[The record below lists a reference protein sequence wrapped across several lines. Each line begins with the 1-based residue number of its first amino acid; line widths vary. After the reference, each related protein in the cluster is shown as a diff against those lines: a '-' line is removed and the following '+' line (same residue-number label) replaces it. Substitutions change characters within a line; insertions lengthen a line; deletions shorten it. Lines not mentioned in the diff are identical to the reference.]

1 MEKCMAL
8 SEQIQRLID
17 NPIKPNPSEWAM
29 DCEDAL
35 SELDDKNFFGQSL
48 EHIDNIKKHNGAF
61 PQHIDTL
68 VAILK
73 RALRSL
79 SISDDPQKESV
90 LDDAVEN
97 AIEAKY
103 REFFERFSQNNEFE
117 KLYTFIDNIKLR
129 SIFVTSHYELNNLFH
144 LMNQRLPT
152 GDEPKYYWAE
162 QSRDLIFLIDIIL
175 ELNENLKGTNYSF
188 DIDEYYKRLF
198 DDCQSFLSEFRG
210 SEIPAHHPKISLQ
223 YVKPIFSLHNTIKIR
238 NLVSDFSS
246 ELKLIGQG
254 SYAQVYK
261 YKDPFYKKSF
271 ALKRALKN
279 IDNKDLERF
288 KKEFEIMNQL
298 SSPYILEVYSYN
310 EDNNEYIMEYM
321 DETLEKYISEN
332 NTKLDW
338 NKRKSIAAQ
347 VVKGFAYAQGKSVLH
362 RDISTNNILV
372 KKYDD
377 GTVVVKISDFGLGKT
392 PDSTLTSYDTDIKGR
407 FNDPALRIDGFKN
420 YNLYH
425 ESYSLTLIVYFIMTG
440 RVNFENEKNESLKN
454 FLLKGID
461 PVKEHRYKNAEEML
475 AEVQQL
481 YVE

>member
-1 MEKCMAL
+1 MVL
-8 SEQIQRLID
+8 TEQIQKLID
-17 NPIKPNPSEWAM
+17 YPVKPNPSEWAM
-29 DCEDAL
+29 DCEDVL
-35 SELDDKNFFGQSL
+35 SGLEDKDFFNQSL

-61 PQHIDTL
+61 QQHIDIL

-73 RALRSL
+73 RALKSL
-79 SISDDPQKESV
+79 DNLNAASKNEPVI
-90 LDDAVEN
+90 DDAVEN
-97 AIEAKY
+97 VIEADY
-103 REFFERFSQNNEFE
+103 REFFERFKINDEFE
-117 KLYTFIDNIKLR
+117 NLYTFIDNIKLR
-129 SIFVTSHYELNNLFH
+129 SILATSHHELNNLFH
-144 LMNQRLPT
+144 LMNQRLST
-152 GDEPKYYWAE
+152 HYYPAE
-162 QSRDLIFLIDIIL
+162 DSRDLIYVIDLIL
-175 ELNENLKGTNYSF
+175 ELYENLKDSKYSF
-188 DIDEYYKRLF
+188 DIDEYYKQLF
-198 DDCQSFLSEFRG
+198 DDCQSFLREFRG
-210 SEIPAHHPKISLQ
+210 SDIPANHPKISLQ
-223 YVKPIFSLHNTIKIR
+223 YVKPIFTLQNTIEIR
-238 NLVSDFSS
+238 NAGSNFTP

-261 YKDPFYKKSF
+261 YKDPFYKKVF
-271 ALKRALKN
+271 VLKRAFKN
-279 IDNKDLERF
+279 LDNKDLERF
-288 KKEFEIMNQL
+288 KKEYEIMNQL
-298 SSPYILEVYSYN
+298 SSPYIVEVYSYN